1 MLITFTNKRHRTAAT
16 IKVFETQENKF
27 IKLAFVPDDTLDM
40 VADLLCPDS
49 SCRCA
54 GFDQKPYWEIPIPN
68 WFEIPKIKKPSISF
82 CPPNDKTLAGGGKSK
97 TTGKP
102 SRKK

>member
-27 IKLAFVPDDTLDM
+27 IKLAFVPDATLDA
-40 VADLLCPDS
+40 VAVLLCPS
-49 SCRCA
+49 NGCTCPE
-54 GFDQKPYWEIPIPN
+54 FDQKPYSELPIPN
-68 WFEIPKIKKPSISF
+68 WFEIPKIKRPAISF
-82 CPPNDKTLAGGGKSK
+82 CPPNGKTLARGGKSK
-97 TTGKP
+97 TIGKQ